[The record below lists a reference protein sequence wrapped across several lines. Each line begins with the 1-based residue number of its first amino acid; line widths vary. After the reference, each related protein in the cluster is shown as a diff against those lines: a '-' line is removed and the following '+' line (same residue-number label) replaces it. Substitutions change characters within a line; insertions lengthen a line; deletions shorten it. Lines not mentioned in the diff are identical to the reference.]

1 MHIELVIA
9 KLVTM
14 LLGFLIAYQ
23 AYRGYRRNDSQ
34 PMFYVA
40 VGFVFISFGAVI
52 EGVLFDV
59 LGFSVFD
66 AGTVATVIVA
76 IGMLS
81 VLYALY
87 GAEYTEVRG

>member
-40 VGFVFISFGAVI
+40 VGFIFISFGAVI
-52 EGVLFDV
+52 EGILFD
-59 LGFSVFD
+59 LIGLSLLD
-66 AGTVATVIVA
+66 AGTVATIIVA
-76 IGMLS
+76 VGMLS

-87 GAEYTEVRG
+87 GGNQSEERG